1 MLKISSLA
9 RILAG
14 QAAVI
19 CCLALPWDDPF
30 EQYFQRKDTV
40 TLGAGNAKEVN
51 SATHVIDPWPRYVGN
66 TRIPGNGERMAGAV
80 ERYRDVSKLPRAPK
94 PVAGQ
99 RQAALVRDSF
109 CQAAGIA
116 SATNP
121 LSTLSIRALR

>member
-1 MLKISSLA
+1 MLKIRSLA

-40 TLGAGNAKEVN
+40 TLDAGNAKAVN
-51 SATHVIDPWPRYVGN
+51 SVTHIIDPWPRYVGN
-66 TRIPGNGERMAGAV
+66 TRIPGNGERMVGAV

-94 PVAGQ
+94 PIAPELGASTNFQTTTGGQ
-99 RQAALVRDSF
+99 PQ
-109 CQAAGIA
+109 
-116 SATNP
+116 
-121 LSTLSIRALR
+121 

>member
-19 CCLALPWDDPF
+19 CCLALPWDNPF

-94 PVAGQ
+94 PIGPALGASTNFQINGGQ
-99 RQAALVRDSF
+99 TQQDPGR
-109 CQAAGIA
+109 
-116 SATNP
+116 
-121 LSTLSIRALR
+121 

>member
-40 TLGAGNAKEVN
+40 TLGAGNAKAVN
-51 SATHVIDPWPRYVGN
+51 SVTHVIDPWPRNVGN
-66 TRIPGNGERMAGAV
+66 TRISGNGERMVGAV

-94 PVAGQ
+94 P
-99 RQAALVRDSF
+99 
-109 CQAAGIA
+109 IA
-116 SATNP
+116 PEVGAATNFQ
-121 LSTLSIRALR
+121 TTGGGQQQQ

>member
-1 MLKISSLA
+1 MLKIRSLA

-40 TLGAGNAKEVN
+40 TLDAGNAKAVN
-51 SATHVIDPWPRYVGN
+51 SVTHIIDPWPRYVGN
-66 TRIPGNGERMAGAV
+66 TRIPGNGERMVGAV

-94 PVAGQ
+94 PIAPELGASTNFQTTTSGQ
-99 RQAALVRDSF
+99 PQ
-109 CQAAGIA
+109 
-116 SATNP
+116 
-121 LSTLSIRALR
+121 

>member
-1 MLKISSLA
+1 MLRISSLA
-9 RILAG
+9 GILAG

-40 TLGAGNAKEVN
+40 TLGAGDAKAVN

-66 TRIPGNGERMAGAV
+66 TRIPGNGERMVGAV

-94 PVAGQ
+94 PIAVESGSNSQVTGGQ
-99 RQAALVRDSF
+99 LQTG
-109 CQAAGIA
+109 QQQ
-116 SATNP
+116 
-121 LSTLSIRALR
+121 

>member
-9 RILAG
+9 RTLAG

-40 TLGAGNAKEVN
+40 TLGAGNAKAVN
-51 SATHVIDPWPRYVGN
+51 SATHIIDPWPRYVGN
-66 TRIPGNGERMAGAV
+66 TRIPGDGGRMAGAV

-94 PVAGQ
+94 P
-99 RQAALVRDSF
+99 
-109 CQAAGIA
+109 IA
-116 SATNP
+116 PELGAATNFQVP
-121 LSTLSIRALR
+121 SGQNQ

>member
-1 MLKISSLA
+1 MLKISSLG

-40 TLGAGNAKEVN
+40 TLGAGNATSVN
-51 SATHVIDPWPRYVGN
+51 SATHVIDPWPRNVGN

-94 PVAGQ
+94 P
-99 RQAALVRDSF
+99 
-109 CQAAGIA
+109 IA
-116 SATNP
+116 VGSGSATTNVQV
-121 LSTLSIRALR
+121 TGGQQQQ